1 MDQRATGDF
10 LARKR
15 KEKNMTQMV
24 LAEALGVSNKTIS
37 KWETGNG
44 MPDYSI
50 IEQLCKELDITVS
63 ELLDGEDRTDKS
75 VRVYDDEQVLG
86 LIKRIQN
93 LENQC
98 TLLYGFILIVIGLAM
113 MSLHD
118 NFGGSAFRD
127 FIAGVLLGMSVAE
140 MLAGVY
146 ITVRGLVNLKR

>member
-1 MDQRATGDF
+1 M
-10 LARKR
+10 
-15 KEKNMTQMV
+15 
-24 LAEALGVSNKTIS
+24 
-37 KWETGNG
+37 
-44 MPDYSI
+44 
-50 IEQLCKELDITVS
+50 
-63 ELLDGEDRTDKS
+63 
-75 VRVYDDEQVLG
+75 LG

-93 LENQC
+93 LENRC